1 MATITGK
8 KVGPIGYGLM
18 NLTWRAEP
26 IPDLQAF
33 RALKAALEAG
43 CNLWNAGEF
52 YGTPEANSLQLLNRY
67 FTKYPEDA
75 EKVVLSIKGAAV
87 PGQMKISGTK
97 ENISR
102 SIDECLRVLDG
113 KKFIDIF
120 EMARQDPDTPLEES
134 IATMAEYVKE
144 NKIGG
149 IGLSEVTQEQI
160 RKNNDLHPIAAV
172 EVELSL
178 QTPDILENGV
188 ATTCAELSIPIVA
201 YSPLGRG
208 LLTAA
213 ITKLDD
219 LDPNDIRH
227 HLPRFQAENLGRNA
241 QLGLEIQKLA
251 GQKGCTAAQIAIAW
265 ARSWSNKPGMPTI
278 VPIPGS
284 TTEQRASENGKAVT
298 LSEQEINDLEN
309 LRSMVSVSGARYG
322 SH

>member
-26 IPDLQAF
+26 IPDSQAF
-33 RALKAALEAG
+33 AALKAALAAG

-52 YGTPEANSLQLLNRY
+52 YGTTKANSLQLLNRY
-67 FTKYPEDA
+67 FTKYPEDSN
-75 EKVVLSIKGAAV
+75 KVVLSIKGAAV

-113 KKFIDIF
+113 TKYIDIF
-120 EMARQDPDTPLEES
+120 EMARQDSDTPLEES
-134 IATMAEYVKE
+134 IATMAQYVKE

-160 RKNNDLHPIAAV
+160 QENMALHPIIAV

-188 ATTCAELSIPIVA
+188 ATTCAELGIPIVA

-213 ITKLDD
+213 ITRPED
-219 LDPNDIRH
+219 LDPKDIRH
-227 HLPRFQAENLGRNA
+227 HLPRFQAENLENNA
-241 QLGLEIQKLA
+241 RLGVEVQKLA
-251 GQKGCTAAQIAIAW
+251 AQKGCTAAQIAIAW

-284 TTEQRASENGKAVT
+284 TTAQRASENGEVVT
-298 LSEQEINDLEN
+298 LSEWEISELEQ
-309 LRSMVSVSGARYG
+309 LRKTISVSGARYG